1 MKQLIFGLLLTIT
14 SFVSAQTDTQD
25 IIVNISNFDSN
36 EGKIMVALYDSEDTF
51 LKTVKKGM
59 IGVIENKTST
69 VTFKNIPDGI
79 YAISV
84 FHDEDNNGK
93 LETNFLG
100 IPKEDTGTSNNAPA
114 RFGPPKWEDAKF
126 IIKGKSITLNIKL

>member
-1 MKQLIFGLLLTIT
+1 MKHLIFSFLLIISSL
-14 SFVSAQTDTQD
+14 VSAQNSTQD

-36 EGKIMVALYDSEDTF
+36 EGKVMVALYDSEATF
-51 LKTVKKGM
+51 LKTLKKGM
-59 IGVIENKTST
+59 TGVIENKTST

-93 LETNFLG
+93 LETNFMG

-114 RFGPPKWEDAKF
+114 RFGPPKWKDARF
-126 IIKGKSITLNIKL
+126 IMQGKSITLHIKL